1 MRPQQRC
8 CGRSCEAAADGVVL
22 CDADGAVVLVNRAA
36 MEMVPGDVG
45 GLLDRTREPG
55 ETYQTA
61 VGDRLLRVRREIFG
75 IVHQAWYLRDVTAEA
90 ARADAL
96 RAERE
101 RTQFLVEAGRR
112 LSASLNTRRC
122 ARATAELA
130 AGLLA
135 DAAMVV
141 LPPGGMRRTSWLR
154 SSEAGLEE
162 GEIPVASAD
171 QVPGLAEALA
181 GFPPVPSRWLD
192 PSAGARLAA
201 ARRLR
206 PGRPPA
212 GDPAARQRR
221 ASPGRWCWP
230 AARRRPG
237 LRRGDRDAGPGVRR
251 PRAAPRSRPRCSTSS
266 RARPT
271 RSSRATCCRR
281 RCRSSTG
288 LELAGSLRA
297 AQQTALIGGDF
308 YDVLP
313 TSDGPLVTLG
323 DVCGKGPRAAVLAG
337 QVRHSLRA
345 LLLLERDPEQLMRL
359 INRALLSS
367 PTPSSHV
374 TLVLAAIRPA
384 DGVIDLAV
392 AGHPAPLLLRA
403 DGVVEEVDARG
414 SLLGAIKSGVIVLR
428 TATIHLGPGDLL
440 LLYSDGITEAFGG
453 PHRPRDVRRRPSQDR
468 PRHLRYGLPASAVVE
483 RLEQLNSDWL
493 AGGAST
499 TAPCWPSGGHDD
511 RDERAERGRRLLG
524 EVGAADEFG
533 AIDLVLGLLGDG
545 GAGRVGAP
553 RRDRPGPAPGR

>member
-1 MRPQQRC
+1 MDSVTRAPSTEVLQAIV
-8 CGRSCEAAADGVVL
+8 EAASDGVVL
-22 CDADGAVVLVNRAA
+22 CDADGRIVLVNHAA
-36 MEMVPGDVG
+36 MEMVPGDVTG
-45 GLLDRTREPG
+45 ILDRSREPG

-75 IVHQAWYLRDVTAEA
+75 IAHQAWYLRDVTAEA

-154 SSEAGLEE
+154 SSGAGLEE

-192 PSAGARLAA
+192 PSQAPDWLLPEGFGPVGHLLVTPLPGNGVPAGALVLARREGGKGYDEETETLVRVFA
-201 ARRLR
+201 ARAGAAISAAVLYQQQSTTNAIL
-206 PGRPPA
+206 A
-212 GDPAARQRR
+212 GDLLP
-221 ASPGRWCWP
+221 PP
-230 AARRRPG
+230 LPVV
-237 LRRGDRDAGPGVRR
+237 D
-251 PRAAPRSRPRCSTSS
+251 
-266 RARPT
+266 
-271 RSSRATCCRR
+271 
-281 RCRSSTG
+281 G

-313 TSDGPLVTLG
+313 TSEGPLVTLG

-345 LLLLERDPEQLMRL
+345 LLLLERDPEKLMRL
-359 INRALLSS
+359 INRALLGS

-384 DGVIDLAV
+384 EGVIDLAV

-403 DGVVEEVDARG
+403 DGTVEEVDARG
-414 SLLGAIKSGVIVLR
+414 SLLGALKSGMIVLR
-428 TATIHLGPGDLL
+428 TATIELAPGDLL

-453 PHRPRDVRRRPSQDR
+453 TTGREMYGASR
-468 PRHLRYGLPASAVVE
+468 LKTALATCAGLPARAVVE

-493 AGGAST
+493 AGGVF
-499 TAPCWPSGGHDD
+499 DD
-511 RDERAERGRRLLG
+511 RALLAIRRS
-524 EVGAADEFG
+524 
-533 AIDLVLGLLGDG
+533 
-545 GAGRVGAP
+545 R
-553 RRDRPGPAPGR
+553 